1 MRNLYYQLRFTTKN
15 LLKSST
21 FLQDLM
27 LASIASIDSKNISR
41 QSYSQ
46 YGQDLF
52 LSKLLSFLPDKHQ
65 YLYIDIGA
73 HDGITFSNSFF
84 LDELDRWNGIC
95 VEANSS
101 VFAQLIENRK
111 SECLNLAISDNNGVT
126 LFLKNDG
133 YSEMLS
139 GIASE
144 ISRKHLKRT
153 RREQSENNGRTTE
166 VFVKTLTLNELC
178 RAREIFE
185 IDLLLID
192 VEGAE
197 KSIISSIDFEI
208 LRINIICVERNFS
221 SIGVLK
227 ILKKEGFIRLIQI
240 GADDIYVHSRILL
253 DI

>member
-1 MRNLYYQLRFTTKN
+1 MKN
-15 LLKSST
+15 LNRHLLFILKNFLKNST

-27 LASIASIDSKNISR
+27 LTSIDSINSKNISR

-52 LSKLLSFLPDKHQ
+52 LRKLLSFLPYKPQ
-65 YLYIDIGA
+65 FLYIDIGA

-95 VEANSS
+95 IEANSS
-101 VFAQLIENRK
+101 VFPQLIKNRK

-139 GIASE
+139 GIASK
-144 ISRKHLKRT
+144 IPRKHLKRI
-153 RREQSENNGRTTE
+153 RREQIENSGRTTE
-166 VFVKTLTLNELC
+166 VFVDTLTLNELC
-178 RAREIFE
+178 RAREISE
-185 IDLLLID
+185 IDLLLLD

-197 KSIISSIDFEI
+197 KSIIGSIDFEI

-221 SIGVLK
+221 SIGILY
-227 ILKKEGFIRLIQI
+227 ILKKNGFFRLIQI
-240 GADDIYVHSRILL
+240 GADDIYLNSRILQ